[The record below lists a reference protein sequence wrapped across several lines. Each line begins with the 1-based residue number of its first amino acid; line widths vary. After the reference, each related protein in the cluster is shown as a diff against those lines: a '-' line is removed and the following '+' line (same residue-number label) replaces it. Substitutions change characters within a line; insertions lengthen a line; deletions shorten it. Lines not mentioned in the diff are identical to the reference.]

1 MAAPHVKD
9 CKLFFDESH
18 LCHSSAFD
26 SKLLESQE
34 ITFTVSF
41 QEQVY
46 LNHDGCIRAWLI
58 VAIVL
63 SFLSNCCCV
72 QKVKRTFAC
81 CRGFI
86 TKNYRILSSIN
97 LSLSKPYNSAGRE
110 PWSSGHGTRLVIWGS
125 WVQIPAPYTG
135 WTFFHINLLQ
145 KLYGGFSEK
154 DRK

>member
-26 SKLLESQE
+26 SKLLEAQE
-34 ITFTVSF
+34 IAFTVSF

-46 LNHDGCIRAWLI
+46 LYDAIRKWNFLFISTFQEWWWMIWERGNSNHDGCIRAWLI
-58 VAIVL
+58 VVIVL

-86 TKNYRILSSIN
+86 RKNYRILSSIN
-97 LSLSKPYNSAGRE
+97 ISLSKPYNSAGRE
-110 PWSSGHGTRLVIWGS
+110 PWSSGHGTRLVLWR
-125 WVQIPAPYTG
+125 
-135 WTFFHINLLQ
+135 L
-145 KLYGGFSEK
+145 
-154 DRK
+154 